1 MQRSLIWKAFS
12 TFWSLLWQKKHAIIW
27 YLILKWEKANA
38 AITYFLFFC
47 CLCALPNASFRRNDI
62 ISRARQV
69 VQVRYGND
77 SSEGAGCRN
86 YLSHRAD
93 LSETKF
99 NTLSSKWV
107 DQLCFDKVFWDIPL
121 FSSVVWCTKYWR
133 AGKLKYLRKCI
144 KFKIR
149 RSILQQ
155 EQTLDSIE
163 DDDGQPTLFIS
174 SLWYVSRESPLNL
187 KACEFLID
195 FIWWIEIEILMCKFL
210 YLGQISKFRQ
220 TLHFLV
226 P

>member
-27 YLILKWEKANA
+27 YFILKWEKANA
-38 AITYFLFFC
+38 AIRYFLFFC
-47 CLCALPNASFRRNDI
+47 CLCALSNASFRRNDI

-107 DQLCFDKVFWDIPL
+107 DHLCFDRVF
-121 FSSVVWCTKYWR
+121 
-133 AGKLKYLRKCI
+133 
-144 KFKIR
+144 
-149 RSILQQ
+149 
-155 EQTLDSIE
+155 E
-163 DDDGQPTLFIS
+163 IS
-174 SLWYVSRESPLNL
+174 SFLVCCVMHKILESREVEIFKKVHKVQDQKKYFATRANI
-187 KACEFLID
+187 AEHWG
-195 FIWWIEIEILMCKFL
+195 WWW
-210 YLGQISKFRQ
+210 
-220 TLHFLV
+220 TT
-226 P
+226 